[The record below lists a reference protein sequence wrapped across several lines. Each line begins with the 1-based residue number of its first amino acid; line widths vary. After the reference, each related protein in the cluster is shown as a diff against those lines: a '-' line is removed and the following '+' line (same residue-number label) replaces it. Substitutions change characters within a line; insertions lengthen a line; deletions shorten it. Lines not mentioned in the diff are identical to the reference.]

1 MAGSTVPQ
9 DITGVLRGRCK
20 ECDCNGFKRLVDLVG
35 HDKVPVGWCILC
47 GHSPVSHGALVNL
60 CEGAQEGYPEM
71 KWETER
77 ARKAQKLD
85 CELGWSVSTRKT
97 RKLRMKKLQLSSP
110 SADNGPDRPVASSA
124 DAEYELKLALEA
136 EVRFEAH
143 FGGMEAKLQ
152 DVQSMLGRTRF
163 I

>member
-60 CEGAQEGYPEM
+60 CEGAQEDM
-71 KWETER
+71 KWETKRDRTVQILDSER
-77 ARKAQKLD
+77 
-85 CELGWSVSTRKT
+85 GW
-97 RKLRMKKLQLSSP
+97 
-110 SADNGPDRPVASSA
+110 
-124 DAEYELKLALEA
+124 LALES
-136 EVRFEAH
+136 EVRFEAN

-152 DVQSMLGRTRF
+152 DIRNTLGRTSF
-163 I
+163 IEIDAYL